1 MAKYTERLVERI
13 ISFIEEDTYSIS
25 EICNALNINRKTFY
39 EWRKTKPEFNEA
51 VERAM
56 ECRDDKLLMLARSSL
71 KKKLEGY
78 TLTETR
84 TIYVPDKNNPEKLV
98 LKSRTVR
105 QKEYAPDTHAIKLVL
120 LQNEAKEEKEAEY
133 KHEPALTIVVHDPTT
148 AESLNLLRENLRNNH
163 SVEQKKKEEA
173 VVDDQPMKLSDKPL
187 AVKDVDTEVE
197 LQPKKKPKHVTIP
210 NLNTGP
216 LPPGYRYRG

>member
-13 ISFIEEDTYSIS
+13 ISFIEGDTYSIS

-56 ECRDDKLLMLARSSL
+56 ECRDEKLLMLARNSL

-84 TIYVPDKNNPEKLV
+84 TIYVPDKSNPEKLV

-133 KHEPALTIVVHDPTT
+133 KHEPALTIVVRDPTT
-148 AESLNLLRENLRNNH
+148 AESLNLLRENLRNSH
-163 SVEQKKKEEA
+163 SVEQKKKEA
-173 VVDDQPMKLSDKPL
+173 VVDDKPIKPSDKPL
-187 AVKDVDTEVE
+187 AINEADTEVE
-197 LQPKKKPKHVTIP
+197 PQPKKKPKHVTIP

>member
-56 ECRDDKLLMLARSSL
+56 ESRDDKLLMLARSSL

-84 TIYVPDKNNPEKLV
+84 TIYVPDKSNPEKLV

-120 LQNEAKEEKEAEY
+120 LQNEAKEKKEAEY
-133 KHEPALTIVVHDPTT
+133 KHEPALTIVVRDPTT
-148 AESLNLLRENLRNNH
+148 AESLNLLRENLRNSH
-163 SVEQKKKEEA
+163 SVEQKKKEA

-197 LQPKKKPKHVTIP
+197 PQPKKKPKHVTIP

>member
-25 EICNALNINRKTFY
+25 EICNTLYINRKTFY

-56 ECRDDKLLMLARSSL
+56 ESRDDKLLMLARNSL

-84 TIYVPDKNNPEKLV
+84 TIYVPDKSNPEKLV

-120 LQNEAKEEKEAEY
+120 LQNEAKEKKEAEY
-133 KHEPALTIVVHDPTT
+133 KHEPALTIVVRDPTT
-148 AESLNLLRENLRNNH
+148 AESLNLLRENLRNSH
-163 SVEQKKKEEA
+163 SVEQKKKEA
-173 VVDDQPMKLSDKPL
+173 VVDDQPMKPSDKPL

-197 LQPKKKPKHVTIP
+197 PQPKKKPKHVTIP
-210 NLNTGP
+210 NQNTGP

>member
-56 ECRDDKLLMLARSSL
+56 ESRDDKLLMLARNSL

-84 TIYVPDKNNPEKLV
+84 TIYVPDKSNPEKLV

-120 LQNEAKEEKEAEY
+120 LQNEAKEKKEAEY
-133 KHEPALTIVVHDPTT
+133 KHEPALTIVVRDPTT
-148 AESLNLLRENLRNNH
+148 AESLNLLRENLRNSH
-163 SVEQKKKEEA
+163 SVEQKKKEA
-173 VVDDQPMKLSDKPL
+173 VVDDQPMKPSDKPL

-197 LQPKKKPKHVTIP
+197 PQPKKKPKHVTIS

>member
-25 EICNALNINRKTFY
+25 EICNTLNINRKTFY
-39 EWRKTKPEFNEA
+39 EWRKTKPEFNMA

-56 ECRDDKLLMLARSSL
+56 ECRDDKLLMVARNSL

-84 TIYVPDKNNPEKLV
+84 TIYVPDKSNPEKLV

-120 LQNEAKEEKEAEY
+120 LQNEAKEKKEAEY
-133 KHEPALTIVVHDPTT
+133 KHEPALTIVVRDPTT
-148 AESLNLLRENLRNNH
+148 AESLNLLRENLRNSH
-163 SVEQKKKEEA
+163 SVEQKKKEA
-173 VVDDQPMKLSDKPL
+173 VVDDKPIKPSDKPL
-187 AVKDVDTEVE
+187 AINEADTEVE
-197 LQPKKKPKHVTIP
+197 PQPKKKPKHVTIP
-210 NLNTGP
+210 NQNTGP

>member
-51 VERAM
+51 VERAI
-56 ECRDDKLLMLARSSL
+56 ECRDDKLLMVARNSL

-84 TIYVPDKNNPEKLV
+84 YIHK
-98 LKSRTVR
+98 
-105 QKEYAPDTHAIKLVL
+105 Q
-120 LQNEAKEEKEAEY
+120 
-133 KHEPALTIVVHDPTT
+133 HERLFH
-148 AESLNLLRENLRNNH
+148 
-163 SVEQKKKEEA
+163 
-173 VVDDQPMKLSDKPL
+173 
-187 AVKDVDTEVE
+187 
-197 LQPKKKPKHVTIP
+197 
-210 NLNTGP
+210 
-216 LPPGYRYRG
+216 

>member
-39 EWRKTKPEFNEA
+39 EWRKTKPEFNKA

-56 ECRDDKLLMLARSSL
+56 ECRDDKLLMLARNSL

-84 TIYVPDKNNPEKLV
+84 TIYVPDKSNPEKLV

-120 LQNEAKEEKEAEY
+120 LQNEAKEEKEADH
-133 KHEPALTIVVHDPTT
+133 KHEPALTIVVRDPTT
-148 AESLNLLRENLRNNH
+148 AESLNLLRKNLRNSH

-173 VVDDQPMKLSDKPL
+173 VVDDQPMKPTDKPL
-187 AVKDVDTEVE
+187 AINDADTEVE
-197 LQPKKKPKHVTIP
+197 SQPKKKSKHVTIP
-210 NLNTGP
+210 NPNTGP
-216 LPPGYRYRG
+216 LPPGYRYRR

>member
-39 EWRKTKPEFNEA
+39 EWRKTKPEFNMA

-56 ECRDDKLLMLARSSL
+56 ECRDDKLLMVARNSL

-84 TIYVPDKNNPEKLV
+84 TIYVPDKSNPEKLV
-98 LKSRTVR
+98 LKSHTVR

-133 KHEPALTIVVHDPTT
+133 KHEPALTIVVRDPTT

-163 SVEQKKKEEA
+163 SVEQKKKEA
-173 VVDDQPMKLSDKPL
+173 VVDDKPIKPSDKPL
-187 AVKDVDTEVE
+187 AIKEADTEVE
-197 LQPKKKPKHVTIP
+197 PQPKKKPKHVTIP

>member
-56 ECRDDKLLMLARSSL
+56 ESRDDKLLMLARNSL

-84 TIYVPDKNNPEKLV
+84 TIYVPDKSNPEKLV

-120 LQNEAKEEKEAEY
+120 LQNEAKEKKEAEY
-133 KHEPALTIVVHDPTT
+133 KHEPALTIVVRDPTT
-148 AESLNLLRENLRNNH
+148 AESLNLLRENLRNSH
-163 SVEQKKKEEA
+163 SVEQKKKEA
-173 VVDDQPMKLSDKPL
+173 VVDDKPIKPSDKPL
-187 AVKDVDTEVE
+187 AINEADTEVE
-197 LQPKKKPKHVTIP
+197 PQPKKKPKHVTIP

-216 LPPGYRYRG
+216 LPPGYRYRR

>member
-56 ECRDDKLLMLARSSL
+56 ESRDDKLLMLARNSL

-84 TIYVPDKNNPEKLV
+84 TIYVPDKSNPEKLV

-120 LQNEAKEEKEAEY
+120 LQNEAKEKKEAEY
-133 KHEPALTIVVHDPTT
+133 KHEPALTIVVRDPTT
-148 AESLNLLRENLRNNH
+148 AESLNLLRENLRNSH
-163 SVEQKKKEEA
+163 SVEQKKKEA
-173 VVDDQPMKLSDKPL
+173 VVDDKPIKPSDKPL
-187 AVKDVDTEVE
+187 AINEADTEVE
-197 LQPKKKPKHVTIP
+197 PQPKKKPKHVTIP
-210 NLNTGP
+210 NQNTGP

>member
-1 MAKYTERLVERI
+1 MAKYTEQLVERI

-39 EWRKTKPEFNEA
+39 EWRRTKPEFNEA

-56 ECRDDKLLMLARSSL
+56 ECRDDKLLMVARNSL

-84 TIYVPDKNNPEKLV
+84 TVYVPDKSNPEKLV

-133 KHEPALTIVVHDPTT
+133 KHEPALTIVVRDPTT

-163 SVEQKKKEEA
+163 SVEQKKKEA
-173 VVDDQPMKLSDKPL
+173 VVDDKPIKPSDKPL
-187 AVKDVDTEVE
+187 AIKEADTEVE
-197 LQPKKKPKHVTIP
+197 PQPKKKPKHVTIP

>member
-56 ECRDDKLLMLARSSL
+56 ESRDDKLLMLARNSL

-84 TIYVPDKNNPEKLV
+84 TIYVPDKSNPEKLV

-120 LQNEAKEEKEAEY
+120 LQNEAKEKKEAEY
-133 KHEPALTIVVHDPTT
+133 KHEPALTIVVRDPTT
-148 AESLNLLRENLRNNH
+148 AESLNLLRENLRNSH
-163 SVEQKKKEEA
+163 SVEQKKKEA
-173 VVDDQPMKLSDKPL
+173 VVDDKPIKPSDKPL
-187 AVKDVDTEVE
+187 AINEADTEVE
-197 LQPKKKPKHVTIP
+197 PQPKKKSKHVTIP
-210 NLNTGP
+210 NQNTGS
-216 LPPGYRYRG
+216 LPPGYRYRR

>member
-56 ECRDDKLLMLARSSL
+56 ESRDDKLLMLARNSL

-84 TIYVPDKNNPEKLV
+84 TIYVPDKSNPEKLV

-120 LQNEAKEEKEAEY
+120 LQNEAKEKKEAEY
-133 KHEPALTIVVHDPTT
+133 KHEPALTIVVRDPTT
-148 AESLNLLRENLRNNH
+148 AESLNLLRENLRNSH
-163 SVEQKKKEEA
+163 SVEQKKKEA
-173 VVDDQPMKLSDKPL
+173 VVDDQPMKPSDKPL

-197 LQPKKKPKHVTIP
+197 PQPKKKPKRVTIP

>member
-1 MAKYTERLVERI
+1 MAKYTERLVGRI

-56 ECRDDKLLMLARSSL
+56 ECRDDKLLMVARNSL

-78 TLTETR
+78 PLTETR
-84 TIYVPDKNNPEKLV
+84 TVYVPDKSNTEKLV

-133 KHEPALTIVVHDPTT
+133 KQEPALTIVVRDSTT

-163 SVEQKKKEEA
+163 SVEQKKKEETVA
-173 VVDDQPMKLSDKPL
+173 DDQPMKQINKPL
-187 AVKDVDTEVE
+187 AIKEAYTEVE
-197 LQPKKKPKHVTIP
+197 TQPKKNSKHVTIP

>member
-56 ECRDDKLLMLARSSL
+56 ESRDDKLLMLARNSL

-84 TIYVPDKNNPEKLV
+84 TIYVPDKSNPEKLV

-120 LQNEAKEEKEAEY
+120 LQNEAKEKKEAEY
-133 KHEPALTIVVHDPTT
+133 KHEPALTIVVRDPTT
-148 AESLNLLRENLRNNH
+148 AESLNLLRENLRNSH
-163 SVEQKKKEEA
+163 SVEQKKKEA
-173 VVDDQPMKLSDKPL
+173 VVDDQPMKPSDKPL

-197 LQPKKKPKHVTIP
+197 PQPKKKPKHVTIP

>member
-56 ECRDDKLLMLARSSL
+56 ESRDDKLLMLARNSL

-84 TIYVPDKNNPEKLV
+84 TIYVPDKSNPEKLV

-120 LQNEAKEEKEAEY
+120 LQNEAKEKKEAEY
-133 KHEPALTIVVHDPTT
+133 KHEPALTIVVRDPTT
-148 AESLNLLRENLRNNH
+148 AESLNLLRENLRNSH
-163 SVEQKKKEEA
+163 SVEQKKKEA
-173 VVDDQPMKLSDKPL
+173 VVDDKPIKPSDKPL
-187 AVKDVDTEVE
+187 AINEADTEVE
-197 LQPKKKPKHVTIP
+197 PQPKKKPKHVTIP

>member
-1 MAKYTERLVERI
+1 MAKYTERLVEKI

-25 EICNALNINRKTFY
+25 EICKALDINRKTFY

-56 ECRDDKLLMLARSSL
+56 ECRDDKLLMVARNSL

-78 TLTETR
+78 TLTEIR
-84 TIYVPDKNNPEKLV
+84 TIYVPDKSNPEKLV

-120 LQNEAKEEKEAEY
+120 SQNEAKEEKEADH
-133 KHEPALTIVVHDPTT
+133 KHEPALTIVVRDPAT

-173 VVDDQPMKLSDKPL
+173 VVDDQPMKPSDKPL
-187 AVKDVDTEVE
+187 AVKEVDTEVE
-197 LQPKKKPKHVTIP
+197 PQPKKKSKHVTIP

-216 LPPGYRYRG
+216 LPPGYRYRR

>member
-25 EICNALNINRKTFY
+25 EICNALNINRKT
-39 EWRKTKPEFNEA
+39 KPEFNEA

-56 ECRDDKLLMLARSSL
+56 ECRDDKLLMLARNSL

-84 TIYVPDKNNPEKLV
+84 TIYVPDKSNPEKLV

-120 LQNEAKEEKEAEY
+120 LQNEAKEEKEADN
-133 KHEPALTIVVHDPTT
+133 KHEPALTIVVRDSTT
-148 AESLNLLRENLRNNH
+148 AESLNLLRENLRNSH

-173 VVDDQPMKLSDKPL
+173 IIDDQPIKPSDKPL
-187 AVKDVDTEVE
+187 AIKEADTEVE
-197 LQPKKKPKHVTIP
+197 TQPKKKSKHVTIP
-210 NLNTGP
+210 NQNTGP
-216 LPPGYRYRG
+216 LPPGYRYRR